1 MDSASKHKIKKSPNF
16 SFLYEHGILLSQCA
30 VQAEKYVFDD
40 PNTALIKIRQ
50 FGELLSQEVAA
61 RTGVDIFPEDNT
73 ITVLRKLED
82 HNILTPK
89 AAQLFHNL
97 RKTGNKAVHQ
107 VTGDQ
112 GEALYHLRMAR
123 QLAVW
128 FHKSFGTNPDLAKG
142 PFLPP
147 PDPTQADTD
156 LKEEL
161 QQLRR
166 QLALARKKTS
176 QKTALVEHQEAEI
189 QKMYEDLDAA
199 FSLARETEE
208 QLIAEKEQHQKHI
221 EQLKAKAKAE
231 PAIINIALAKAAT
244 ADKEIDLNEADTRKI
259 IDAQLREAGW
269 ETDTKK
275 LTYKKGV
282 RPAKGKNMAISEWP
296 TDNGK
301 GRADYVLFA
310 GLTAIGIVEAKRK
323 NKDVSGSIEQSK
335 RYSKGF
341 RIDQGWEPAG
351 GPWGKYNV
359 PFLFATNGKPFL
371 RQLKTKS
378 GIWFLDARL
387 STNHPRPLNSWYT
400 PDGLKALLNID
411 AKDAH
416 EKLMKEPTDYLGLR
430 GYQIEAIKAAEKAIA
445 DEKQQILLAMATGT
459 GKTRTC
465 IGLSYRLLK
474 VRRFRR
480 ILFLVDR
487 TSLGEQAAGAFKDV
501 KLENLQSF
509 SDIYDVKELGD
520 ITPDIDTRL
529 HIATIQGMIR
539 RLLYP
544 GKDTLPLAVDQYD
557 CIIVD
562 ECHRGYALDR
572 EMTQGELAFRSEQDY
587 ISKYTKVLDHF
598 DAVKIGLTATPALH
612 TTEIFNEPVYTYSYR
627 QAVIEGYLRDHE
639 PPVRI
644 QTKLAHDGIVWQV
657 NEEMDV
663 YNVNTGEFS
672 THKTPDEVTIEV
684 NKFNT
689 KVITE
694 SFNKVV
700 CCELARHIDPALPGK
715 TLVFCAT
722 DNHADMVVSLLKH
735 AFADQYGSV
744 DDDAVVKITA
754 AADKPL
760 EKIRRYKLEKFPSVA
775 VTVDLLTTGIDV
787 PEIVNLVFIRR
798 VKSRILYEQ
807 MIGRATR
814 PCDEIGKDLF
824 RIYDAVDLYDALEPY
839 STMKPVV
846 ANPEITFVQMAEE
859 LDKVADKSHLLEIRD
874 QMAAK
879 MQYRK
884 RLIEGDFL
892 EQFKRLAGDTPEIVI
907 QKWLQMSGSQI
918 KEFFTARPDLPR
930 FLDTLKVK
938 KENLLIISGHEDE
951 VVAVSHGYGKYQKP
965 EDYLESFGRYL
976 QDNKNKIPAIM
987 VVTTRPRDLTRKQLK
1002 ELKLIL
1008 DNNGYNEITL
1018 RTAWKETTN
1027 VEIAASIIGFIRQS
1041 VLGSPL
1047 KPYKERIKNAMDA
1060 ILSSQPWTNPQRK
1073 WLERI
1078 GSQLEKE
1085 TIVDRAALNKGRF
1098 KDQGGFNRLN
1108 KIFNGQMSEILGRIS
1123 DELWKDTANG

>member
-1 MDSASKHKIKKSPNF
+1 
-16 SFLYEHGILLSQCA
+16 LVEHSTLLAQCV
-30 VQAEKYVFDD
+30 VQAERYVFDD
-40 PNTALIKIRQ
+40 PNTALIKMRQ
-50 FGELLSQEVAA
+50 FGELLAQEVAA
-61 RTGVDIFPEDNT
+61 RTGVEVYPEDNT

-82 HNILTPK
+82 NSILTPK
-89 AAQLFHNL
+89 ATQLFHNL

-107 VTGDQ
+107 VIGDQ

-128 FHKSFGTNPDLAKG
+128 FHKSFGSNPDLAKG
-142 PFLPP
+142 PFIPP

-156 LKEEL
+156 LKKEL
-161 QQLRR
+161 QQLRK
-166 QLALARKKTS
+166 QLAQVQVTS
-176 QKTALVEHQEAEI
+176 LQKATMVEHQEMEI
-189 QKMYEDLDAA
+189 QKMYEDLNAA
-199 FSLARETEE
+199 ISLAQESEE
-208 QLIAEKEQHQKHI
+208 QFLAEKQKHQ
-221 EQLKAKAKAE
+221 EYLVALQAKAKAE
-231 PAIINIALAKAAT
+231 PASIKLALVKAGT
-244 ADKEIDLNEADTRKI
+244 ADQEIDLNEADTRKI

-301 GRADYVLFA
+301 GWADYVLFK

-323 NKDVSGSIEQSK
+323 NKDVSGSIEQAK

-341 RIDQGWEPAG
+341 KADEGWELAG

-378 GIWFLDARL
+378 GIWFLDGRL
-387 STNHPRPLNSWYT
+387 STNHPRPLDSWYT

-411 AKDAH
+411 VKDAH
-416 EKLMKEPTDYLGLR
+416 EKLEKEPTDYLGLR
-430 GYQIEAIKAAEKAIA
+430 EYQLEAIKAAEKAIA
-445 DEKQQILLAMATGT
+445 AEKQQILLAMATGT

-474 VRRFRR
+474 ARRFRR

-520 ITPDIDTRL
+520 IIPEIDTRL

-572 EMTQGELAFRSEQDY
+572 EMTEGELSFRSERDY
-587 ISKYTKVLDHF
+587 ISKYTRVLDHF
-598 DAVKIGLTATPALH
+598 DAVKVGLTATPALH
-612 TTEIFNEPVYTYSYR
+612 TTEIFEEPVYTYSYR

-639 PPVRI
+639 PPIRI
-644 QTKLAHDGIVWQV
+644 KTRLADDGITWQI
-657 NEEMDV
+657 NEEMEV
-663 YNVNTGEFS
+663 YHVNTGTLS
-672 THKTPDEVTIEV
+672 THKIPDEVTIEV
-684 NKFNT
+684 DKFNT
-689 KVITE
+689 FVITE

-700 CCELARHIDPALPGK
+700 CEELARHIDPDLPGK

-722 DNHADMVVSLLKH
+722 DSHADMVVTLLKA
-735 AFADQYGSV
+735 AFVDQYGSV
-744 DDDAVVKITA
+744 VDDAVVKITA

-760 EKIRRYKLEKFPSVA
+760 EKIRRYKLEKFPSVV

-824 RIYDAVDLYDALEPY
+824 RIYDAVDLYAALEPY

-846 ANPEITFVQMAEE
+846 ADPKISFVQMAEE
-859 LDKVADKSHLLEIRD
+859 LDRVADENHRLEIRD

-879 MQYRK
+879 MQYKK
-884 RLIEGDFL
+884 RLLKGDAL
-892 EQFKRLAGDTPEIVI
+892 EQFKMLAGDIPEIVV
-907 QKWLQMSGSQI
+907 QKWLQMSGEQI
-918 KEFFTARPDLPR
+918 KDFFTARPDLPK
-930 FLDTLKVK
+930 FLDTLKAK
-938 KENLLIISGHEDE
+938 KEKVLIISGHEDE
-951 VVAVSHGYGKYQKP
+951 VIQVSHGYGEYQKP

-976 QDNKNKIPAIM
+976 HDNKNKIPAIM

-1008 DNNGYNEITL
+1008 DRDGYNEITL
-1018 RTAWKETTN
+1018 RTAWKETNN

-1047 KPYKERIKNAMDA
+1047 KPYNERVKSAIYA

-1108 KIFNGQMSEILGRIS
+1108 KIFNGQMNEILGRIS
-1123 DELWKDTANG
+1123 DELWKDTATG